1 MRLAEARLA
10 ASIMISCSMI
20 CSFTGLLWLWTMNTS
35 APRMDS
41 PNRQYISPLANWER
55 LVWPSFTPRAAAMS
69 SARDRLDR
77 PVKSSSRFLVTSS
90 IVSGYTPS
98 SSPAVAV

>member
-10 ASIMISCSMI
+10 ASTMISCSMI
-20 CSFTGLLWLWTMNTS
+20 ASLTGLLWLWTMKTS

-55 LVWPSFTPRAAAMS
+55 LVSPRVTPRAEAMALAS
-69 SARDRLDR
+69 SGLER

-90 IVSGYTPS
+90 IVGCYTLS